1 MSDSRGWWD
10 ESGRHALA
18 RLGVATAKPK
28 QTPGQPQIVKP
39 NPQSAKSP
47 LDAPKMPG
55 EPDKKQV
62 IKNTRPEKLNFLDN
76 GIQNKM
82 HELDHDLKR
91 AWNMED
97 TERIKTLTA
106 DIRKKYDALKYRM
119 LEFTA
124 SRPIPD
130 WVKKT
135 WYGNENWDGQGQ
147 VGGIIAQ
154 LETEINKP
162 KPDTNE
168 VKRIQLELRG
178 MTMLKSESRDSYIL
192 GEEGMHTK
200 DEPKVGE

>member
-10 ESGRHALA
+10 EPGRHALA
-18 RLGVATAKPK
+18 RLGIQSAKPK
-28 QTPGQPQIVKP
+28 QAPGQPTIAKP

-47 LDAPKMPG
+47 MDAPRMPG
-55 EPDKKQV
+55 EPDQTPQKKS
-62 IKNTRPEKLNFLDN
+62 TRPEKLNFLDN
-76 GIQNKM
+76 SIQNQM
-82 HELDHDLKR
+82 HELDHDMKR

-124 SRPIPD
+124 SRPLPD

-135 WYGNENWDGQGQ
+135 WYGNENWGSEGQ
-147 VGGIIAQ
+147 VGGIINQ
-154 LETEINKP
+154 LEAEINKP
-162 KPDTNE
+162 KPNTAE

-178 MTMLKSESRDSYIL
+178 MTMLKSESQDSYML
-192 GEEGMHTK
+192 GEVGMETK
-200 DEPKVGE
+200 DEPKVNE